1 VAEIERWSCME
12 SRLVAT
18 SEVDGA
24 NPSAM
29 WRRGGESPEE
39 KCMRSG
45 EIKRDRRSGDFS
57 RCWRPTCTAEAP
69 PLAAPHARC
78 K

>member
-1 VAEIERWSCME
+1 MEPERTRAIAAEFGGMMGIILALLLLCVAEIERWSCME

-29 WRRGGESPEE
+29 
-39 KCMRSG
+39 
-45 EIKRDRRSGDFS
+45 
-57 RCWRPTCTAEAP
+57 
-69 PLAAPHARC
+69 
-78 K
+78 